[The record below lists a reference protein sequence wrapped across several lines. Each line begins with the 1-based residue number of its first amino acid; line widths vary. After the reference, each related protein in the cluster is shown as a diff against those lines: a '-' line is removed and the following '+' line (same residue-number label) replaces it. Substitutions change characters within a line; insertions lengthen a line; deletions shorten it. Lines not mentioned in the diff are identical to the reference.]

1 VRHVVVGDNGT
12 AAAAAAAAARQAGY
26 TVVHSVADGGQQ
38 QASAEAVG
46 ARLATDAAEM
56 LAATRRDGRP
66 RALIA
71 GGEATVTVPADHGL
85 GGRNQQTVLAAI
97 DAVNQT
103 SVPWPTGLLIASFG
117 TDGEDGPTD
126 AAGGFADAAV
136 VAEITRLD
144 LDVPRALARCDAYP
158 LLAAAGGLIRTG
170 PTGTNVAD
178 IRIVLA
184 RP

>member
-1 VRHVVVGDNGT
+1 M
-12 AAAAAAAAARQAGY
+12 AA
-26 TVVHSVADGGQQ
+26 TDT
-38 QASAEAVG
+38 AEAVG
-46 ARLATDAAEM
+46 RRLAAAGIFM
-56 LAATRRDGRP
+56 QAATAHDGRP

-71 GGEATVTVPADHGL
+71 GGEATVTVPADHGA

-97 DAVNQT
+97 DSFQREGM
-103 SVPWPTGLLIASFG
+103 PWPAGLLIASVG

-126 AAGGFADAAV
+126 SAGGSADAAV
-136 VAEITRLD
+136 LAAITRLG
-144 LDVPRALARCDAYP
+144 LDVSKALARCDAYP